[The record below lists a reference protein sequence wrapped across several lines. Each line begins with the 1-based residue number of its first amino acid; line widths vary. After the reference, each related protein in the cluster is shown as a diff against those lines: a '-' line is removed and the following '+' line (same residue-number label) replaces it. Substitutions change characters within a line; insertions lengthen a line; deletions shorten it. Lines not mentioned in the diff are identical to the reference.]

1 VRRLKTESPKTRS
14 PKAKSPK
21 NRSAKTP
28 RPRTPSP
35 KTRRKKTLTGLDR
48 ARAATEA
55 ASDKQASD
63 IILLDLR
70 PTCDFTDYF
79 VICSAD
85 SSPQVEAIADGVAQ
99 AMSDADARLHHKEG
113 ASDSGWMLLD
123 FSDVVVHIF
132 SPEAR
137 RLYQLDKV
145 WAEAKTIV
153 RIQ

>member
-1 VRRLKTESPKTRS
+1 VRRLKTQSPKTRS

-21 NRSAKTP
+21 PRSLKTP
-28 RPRTPSP
+28 AP
-35 KTRRKKTLTGLDR
+35 KIRRKKALTGLDR
-48 ARAATEA
+48 ARAAAEA

-85 SSPQVEAIADGVAQ
+85 SGPQVEAIADGVEQ
-99 AMSDADARLHHKEG
+99 AMSDTGARLHHKEG

-123 FSDVVVHIF
+123 FSDVVVHVF

-145 WAEAKTIV
+145 WTEAKTIL

>member
-1 VRRLKTESPKTRS
+1 MRRLKTQSPKTRS

-21 NRSAKTP
+21 PRSLKTP
-28 RPRTPSP
+28 AP
-35 KTRRKKTLTGLDR
+35 KIRRKKALTGLDR
-48 ARAATEA
+48 ARAAAEA

-85 SSPQVEAIADGVAQ
+85 SGPQVEAIADGVEQ
-99 AMSDADARLHHKEG
+99 AMSDTGARLHHKEG

-123 FSDVVVHIF
+123 FSDVVVHVF

-137 RLYQLDKV
+137 RLYQLDKG
-145 WAEAKTIV
+145 WTEAKTIL

>member
-1 VRRLKTESPKTRS
+1 MRRLKAQSPKPRS
-14 PKAKSPK
+14 LKPPAPKI
-21 NRSAKTP
+21 
-28 RPRTPSP
+28 
-35 KTRRKKTLTGLDR
+35 RRKKALTGLDR
-48 ARAATEA
+48 ARAAAEA

-85 SSPQVEAIADGVAQ
+85 SGPQVEAIADGVEQ
-99 AMSDADARLHHKEG
+99 AMSDTGARLHHKEG

-123 FSDVVVHIF
+123 FSDVVVHVF

-145 WAEAKTIV
+145 WTEAKTIL

>member
-1 VRRLKTESPKTRS
+1 MRRLKTQSPKTRS

-21 NRSAKTP
+21 PRSLKTP
-28 RPRTPSP
+28 AP
-35 KTRRKKTLTGLDR
+35 KIRRKKALTGLDR
-48 ARAATEA
+48 ARAAAEA

-85 SSPQVEAIADGVAQ
+85 SGPQVEAIADGVEQ
-99 AMSDADARLHHKEG
+99 AMSDTGARLHHKEG

-123 FSDVVVHIF
+123 FSDVVVHVF

-145 WAEAKTIV
+145 WTEAKTIL

>member
-1 VRRLKTESPKTRS
+1 MRRLKTQ
-14 PKAKSPK
+14 
-21 NRSAKTP
+21 
-28 RPRTPSP
+28 SP

-48 ARAATEA
+48 ARAAAEA

-63 IILLDLR
+63 ILLMDLR

-85 SSPQVEAIADGVAQ
+85 SGPQVEAIADGVEQ
-99 AMSDADARLHHKEG
+99 AMSDADARLHHREG
-113 ASDSGWMLLD
+113 ASDSGWVLLD
-123 FSDVVVHIF
+123 FSDVVVHVF

-145 WAEAKTIV
+145 WTEAKTIV

>member
-1 VRRLKTESPKTRS
+1 MRRLKTESPKTRS

-21 NRSAKTP
+21 TRSAKTP
-28 RPRTPSP
+28 SPRTPSP

-85 SSPQVEAIADGVAQ
+85 SGPQVEAIADGVEQ
-99 AMSDADARLHHKEG
+99 AMSDTGARLHHKEG

-123 FSDVVVHIF
+123 FSDVVVHVF

-145 WAEAKTIV
+145 WTEAKTIL

>member
-1 VRRLKTESPKTRS
+1 MRRLKTESPKTRS

-21 NRSAKTP
+21 ARSAKTP
-28 RPRTPSP
+28 DPKTPGT
-35 KTRRKKTLTGLDR
+35 KTRRKKELTGLDR
-48 ARAATEA
+48 ARAAAEA

-63 IILLDLR
+63 IILMDLR

-85 SSPQVEAIADGVAQ
+85 SGPQVEAIADGVER
-99 AMSDADARLHHKEG
+99 AMSDAEARLHHKEG
-113 ASDSGWMLLD
+113 ASDSGWVLLD
-123 FSDVVVHIF
+123 FSDVVVHVF

-145 WAEAKTIV
+145 WTEAKTIL